1 LDYFFGGSG
10 ANDEHAQASGEPA
23 VGGGRGVGLR
33 RLRGAADA
41 DDGGRVQNR
50 DANGHP
56 RR

>member
-1 LDYFFGGSG
+1 MDYFFGGSG

-41 DDGGRVQNR
+41 DDGGHVQNR